1 MITREEIHELAEFED
16 PSACALSFY
25 FQPATP
31 RNKAHKEEAILTKD
45 LAREAMRQLETRT
58 KSSSAGNSNNKS
70 NNKDKFESA
79 RADLDRI
86 VRLSQ
91 DLRGNGT
98 HGHGARAKA
107 VFACSARGFWHE
119 YDLPAQLSGTQLLV
133 NRHFHLK
140 PLAQL
145 LGAFSSLGIVLV
157 DRHRARLFDLRLGEL
172 TERMDFF
179 HALTR
184 RGRGDGFGGY
194 DAGHVERR
202 VADEALHHFK
212 FIAEFV
218 KDALGRSNKDRSS
231 KGKGD
236 KDKGMFENWILGC
249 QDTHWSQFEP
259 QLHPYAK
266 QKLLGR
272 FTAEVAHVSNEEIR
286 SHAEK
291 IFADAQERR
300 CEEVFRETLN
310 QAHHNARGVTG
321 LRRVLNALELGE
333 VQTLLVGQN
342 YHSQAV
348 ECSGCGHLDA
358 HLVNFC
364 PVCGRQTREVVDVG
378 EAILPWIIRHNIE
391 LFYVKDDPEFDK
403 VGNIAALLRFRSEHS
418 ISNLRSIADVPPK
431 PSVSRRARLVG
442 RYRGLASG

>member
-1 MITREEIHELAEFED
+1 MITREQIHELAQFED
-16 PSACALSFY
+16 QASCALSFY
-25 FQPATP
+25 FQPAPP

-45 LAREAMRQLETRT
+45 LAREALRQLET
-58 KSSSAGNSNNKS
+58 KS
-70 NNKDKFESA
+70 NGSKHKYESA

-91 DLRGNGT
+91 ESRGKGV
-98 HGHGARAKA
+98 RAKA
-107 VFACSARGFWHE
+107 VFACAAQGFWRE
-119 YDLPAQLSGTQLLV
+119 YDLPAQLNGTQLVV

-145 LGAFSSLGIVLV
+145 LGAFPSLGIVLV

-172 TERMDFF
+172 NERMDFF
-179 HALTR
+179 HPLTR

-194 DAGHVERR
+194 DAGHAERR
-202 VADEALHHFK
+202 VADDALHHFK
-212 FIAEFV
+212 FIAEFL
-218 KDALGRSNKDRSS
+218 KDALE
-231 KGKGD
+231 KGK
-236 KDKGMFENWILGC
+236 FEKWIVGC

-291 IFADAQERR
+291 IFADVQEKR
-300 CEEVFRETLN
+300 CREAVRETIN
-310 QAHHNARGVTG
+310 QSRHNARGVTG
-321 LRRVLNALELGE
+321 LRRVLNSLELGE

-358 HLVNFC
+358 HLVSFC
-364 PVCGRQTREVVDVG
+364 PVCGRETREVVDVG
-378 EAILPWIIRHNIE
+378 EAILPRVIQHSIE
-391 LFYVKDDPEFDK
+391 LFYVKDDAEFDK
-403 VGNIAALLRFRSEHS
+403 VGNIAALLRYRSEQN
-418 ISNLRSIADVPPK
+418 SNNNNVRSIADVPPN
-431 PSVSRRARLVG
+431 PSVSRRAGVVG